1 MKDNNLTYQNSG
13 VNIKAADRFVNY
25 ISKKAKNQ
33 KKSSNFKNIGGFG
46 AINQVPK
53 ILKILF

>member
-33 KKSSNFKNIGGFG
+33 KKK
-46 AINQVPK
+46 Q
-53 ILKILF
+53 